1 MRNGRP
7 ERGTVNDAYRK
18 GPPVIADILKD
29 SEARMRKAM
38 DALHHNL
45 ESVRTGRASPALV
58 ERIHVD
64 YYGTST
70 PLNQLAGI
78 SVPESRL
85 IVIQPWDR
93 GSIGPIEKAIRQS
106 ELGLN
111 PNNDGQVIRINI
123 PMLTEERRKQMVKIV
138 HATTEESKVAVR
150 NIRRDALSQTR
161 DLTNKKEISED
172 DERRAGHEVEALT
185 KKYVDEAEKIGKAKE
200 QEVLEV

>member
-1 MRNGRP
+1 M
-7 ERGTVNDAYRK
+7 
-18 GPPVIADILKD
+18 IADILKD
-29 SEARMRKAM
+29 TEIRMRKAM
-38 DALHHNL
+38 EALHHNL

-93 GSIGPIEKAIRQS
+93 GSIGPIEKAIMQS

-111 PNNDGQVIRINI
+111 PNNDGQVIRISI
-123 PMLTEERRKQMVKIV
+123 PMLTEDRRKQMVKVV
-138 HATTEESKVAVR
+138 HSTTEDSKVAVR
-150 NIRRDALSQTR
+150 NIRRDALSQAK
-161 DLTNKKEISED
+161 DLASKKEISED
-172 DERRAGHEVEALT
+172 DERRASQEVETVT
-185 KKYVDEAEKIGKAKE
+185 KKYVDEADRIGKAKE